1 MSNARSLVQAAD
13 RQLDLLPSSEMEG
26 VDFSTAE
33 KDGIYTG
40 ERLFRDRPEIY
51 KGVCSLVA
59 EGFPL
64 RMISKLLKV
73 HHYTIQAVLEREPE
87 LIEAEK
93 ERIGGLARSVTRI
106 CMERLVDVLP
116 EMKIANL
123 GDAQR
128 VAVIMGISTEKWQ
141 LLTGGATARVDHGGD
156 KLADMRQV
164 LAALPADPVEEGEF
178 TEAADLAAETDLAG
192 GTWSSQKE
200 AAGAISVQVAGSD
213 QAQPESG
220 SGVNSVQAAL
230 YGGTDDD
237 AT

>member
-1 MSNARSLVQAAD
+1 MSGARSLVQAAG

-26 VDFSTAE
+26 VDFSAE
-33 KDGIYTG
+33 ERAGIYTG
-40 ERLFRDRPEIY
+40 VRLFRDRPEIY

-64 RMISKLLKV
+64 RMISRLLKV
-73 HHYTIQAVLEREPE
+73 HHYTIQAVIEREPA

-106 CMERLVDVLP
+106 CMERLIDCLP
-116 EMKIANL
+116 EMEIANL

-156 KLADMRQV
+156 QLADMRQA
-164 LAALPADPVEEGEF
+164 LAALPADPVEGEF
-178 TEAADLAAETDLAG
+178 TEAAAETDLGGETCAG
-192 GTWSSQKE
+192 QKGAAVAPADLVPGAE
-200 AAGAISVQVAGSD
+200 PDRGSGAAGAGPAENGGAANVA
-213 QAQPESG
+213 
-220 SGVNSVQAAL
+220 
-230 YGGTDDD
+230 T
-237 AT
+237 